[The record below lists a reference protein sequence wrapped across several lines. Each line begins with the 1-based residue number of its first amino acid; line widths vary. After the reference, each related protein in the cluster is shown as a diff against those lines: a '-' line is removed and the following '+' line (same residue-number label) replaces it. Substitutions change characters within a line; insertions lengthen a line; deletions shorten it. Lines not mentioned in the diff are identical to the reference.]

1 MLTVRRS
8 RQADE
13 QGAVAVWRAA
23 SEARGRVVPA
33 ARATRVREKL
43 ADPASL
49 SMVALDQGVV
59 VGMALGEPGRHDDG
73 QGPVDPQLL
82 HLSMVFVD
90 PACWGAGVGR
100 ALLDQL
106 FADAMRAGYRR
117 ASVWTAGE
125 NERARRLYASAGM
138 RPTGRTKG
146 LPTHGVVVQFSAD
159 LRP

>member
-1 MLTVRRS
+1 
-8 RQADE
+8 
-13 QGAVAVWRAA
+13 
-23 SEARGRVVPA
+23 
-33 ARATRVREKL
+33 
-43 ADPASL
+43 
-49 SMVALDQGVV
+49 MVALDQGLV

-73 QGPVDPQLL
+73 QGRVDPQLL
-82 HLSMVFVD
+82 HVSMVFVD

-117 ASVWTAGE
+117 ASVWTAEE

-138 RPTGRTKG
+138 RPTGRIKS